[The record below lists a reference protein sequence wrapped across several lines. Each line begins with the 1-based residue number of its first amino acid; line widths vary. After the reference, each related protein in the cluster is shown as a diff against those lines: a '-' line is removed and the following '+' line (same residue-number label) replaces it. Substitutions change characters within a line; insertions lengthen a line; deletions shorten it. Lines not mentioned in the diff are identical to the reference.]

1 MSLDD
6 DDAELVEEAWN
17 YLQKYMEAEGNDVG
31 AHELAQR
38 RATVAMALGYSDRTL
53 RVWLSERERPPS
65 SKEAKNNL
73 IRVYRH
79 VSKIIDPDWYLASAV
94 SQMLDKEAG
103 QFSVLKRYFGQYRSL
118 IYDEGEL
125 VEVNMSID
133 DSNGHKPVMLAVEDA
148 VQRGRAS
155 SRINGPLFEVGG
167 RAHCI
172 AAGMNRFGRYVNVV
186 SIVLNENISE
196 NPLFGVMTKEVKGT
210 RVPFATPIALFHES
224 FDWDTYPAAFDA
236 TKSLMANSTSVQSV
250 EVLSYEEYWSNI

>member
-1 MSLDD
+1 MSAVDD
-6 DDAELVEEAWN
+6 GLVEEAWR
-17 YLQKYMEAEGNDVG
+17 YLQKYMEADEGDVG

-53 RVWLSERERPPS
+53 RVWLSERDRPPR
-65 SKEAKNNL
+65 SKEARNNL

-94 SQMLDKEAG
+94 SQVLDKDSS
-103 QFSVLKRYFGQYRSL
+103 QFSVLKRYFGRYRSL
-118 IYDEGEL
+118 MYDDGKL
-125 VEVNMSID
+125 VEVSMSIE
-133 DSNGHKPVMLAVEDA
+133 DSSGHKPVMLAVEDA
-148 VQRGRAS
+148 LPRGGIS
-155 SRINGPLFEVGG
+155 SRLDGPLFEVGG

-210 RVPFATPIALFHES
+210 RAPFATPIALFHES
-224 FDWDTYPAAFDA
+224 FDWDAYPAAFDT
-236 TKSLMANSTSVQSV
+236 TKSLMANSKSVRTV
-250 EVLSYEEYWSNI
+250 EALSYEEYWSNI